1 MRTLSCP
8 AGCPGPVTI
17 MKGMIAPRAR
27 LRMPRWSVRSRILA
41 SILAI
46 AAIGLTIAG
55 ATAYLLQR
63 DRHLSSIDQQL
74 EARVEAARFVLTGE
88 GAGEAGETSAVAEG
102 MAPAFANTGEAVE
115 AVLARVLPGRFES
128 SLGIVDGRPTFV
140 PNAAVPFHLEDDP
153 ALIDRVLREVEDGS
167 VRIGTAV
174 SPLGNLRYIAAPIQ
188 VGSGGTGV
196 FLTAFDLDA
205 ELAELGETFTTYAV
219 VAAATLFAIGLGG
232 WFVAGRLLQPI
243 RALRATASRITA
255 QDLSERIP
263 VTGHDDVSELTSTVN
278 GMLERLEESLMAQ
291 RRLLD
296 DVRHELKTPIT
307 IVRGH
312 LELLDPADEGD
323 VAATKTLAIDELD
336 RMSRLVDDIEA
347 LAATS
352 GTDLVRVPTDV
363 ADLTREVFAKA
374 SAIPGPAWS
383 LAGSPQVIVPVDP
396 SRITQAWLQLA
407 DNAAKY
413 CPPGTPVE
421 IGSTQR
427 EGNVE
432 FWISDAGPGIPVEAR
447 QRIFER
453 FGRADTGRGI
463 RGSGLGLAIVST
475 IARAHGGTVRL
486 ASSPAGSRFA
496 IVVPAHPPASD
507 RTSPGRTE

>member
-1 MRTLSCP
+1 
-8 AGCPGPVTI
+8 
-17 MKGMIAPRAR
+17 
-27 LRMPRWSVRSRILA
+27 VRSRILA

-46 AAIGLTIAG
+46 AAVGLTVAG

-63 DRHLSSIDQQL
+63 DRHLSSVDEQL

-88 GAGEAGETSAVAEG
+88 GAGEAGENSAVAEG
-102 MAPAFANTGEAVE
+102 VAPSFTDTAEAVE

-153 ALIDRVLREVEDGS
+153 VLIERVLREVEDGS
-167 VRIGTAV
+167 VRMGTAV
-174 SPLGNLRYIAAPIQ
+174 SPLGNLRYIAAPIE
-188 VGSGGTGV
+188 VGTGSSGV

-205 ELAELGETFTTYAV
+205 ELSELGETFSTYTL
-219 VAAATLFAIGLGG
+219 VAAATLVAIGLVG
-232 WFVAGRLLQPI
+232 WYVAGRLLQPI
-243 RALRATASRITA
+243 RTLRTTASRITA

-263 VTGHDDVSELTSTVN
+263 VTGHDDVSELTTTVN
-278 GMLERLEESLMAQ
+278 GMLERLEESLLAQ

-312 LELLDPADEGD
+312 LELLDPADQTD
-323 VAATKTLAIDELD
+323 VAATKSLAIDELD
-336 RMSRLVDDIEA
+336 RMSGLVDDIEA
-347 LAATS
+347 LAATAQ
-352 GTDLVRVPTDV
+352 TELARVPTDV
-363 ADLTREVFAKA
+363 ADLTSDVFAKA

-383 LAGSPQVIVPVDP
+383 LAGAPEAIVAIDP

-413 CPPGTPVE
+413 CPPGTRVE
-421 IGSTQR
+421 VGSTQR
-427 EGNVE
+427 EGNIE
-432 FWISDAGPGIPVEAR
+432 FWISDAGPGVPAEAR

-486 ASSPAGSRFA
+486 DSSPAGSRFA
-496 IVVPAHPPASD
+496 LVVPADPSQTAE
-507 RTSPGRTE
+507 RATIAMEA

>member
-1 MRTLSCP
+1 MAASSDRRRT
-8 AGCPGPVTI
+8 
-17 MKGMIAPRAR
+17 
-27 LRMPRWSVRSRILA
+27 PRWSVRSRILA

-46 AAIGLTIAG
+46 AAIGLGVAG

-63 DRHLSSIDQQL
+63 DRLLALVDERL
-74 EARVEAARFVLTGE
+74 ESRVEAARFVLTGE
-88 GAGEAGETSAVAEG
+88 ATGEAGETSAVAG
-102 MAPAFANTGEAVE
+102 GVAPSFADTTEAVE

-128 SLGIVDGRPTFV
+128 SLGIVDGRPTYV
-140 PNAAVPFHLEDDP
+140 PAAAVPFHLEDDP
-153 ALIDRVLREVEDGS
+153 ALIDRVVREVEDGS
-167 VRIGTAV
+167 VRMGTAV

-188 VGSGGTGV
+188 VGTGSTGV
-196 FLTAFDLDA
+196 FVTAFDLDA
-205 ELAELGETFTTYAV
+205 ELAQLAETFSTYTL
-219 VAAATLFAIGLGG
+219 VATATLVAIGLSG

-243 RALRATASRITA
+243 RALRSTASRITA

-278 GMLERLEESLMAQ
+278 GMLDRLDESLSAQ

-312 LELLDPADEGD
+312 LELLDPADAQD
-323 VAATKTLAIDELD
+323 VAATKTLVIDELD

-352 GTDLVRVPTDV
+352 GAELTRVPTDV
-363 ADLTREVFAKA
+363 ADLTADVFAKA
-374 SAIPGPAWS
+374 SAIPGPGWAF
-383 LAGSPQVIVPVDP
+383 AGAPQAIVSVDP

-421 IGSTQR
+421 IGSTLR

-432 FWISDAGPGIPVEAR
+432 FWISDAGPGIPTEAR

-453 FGRADTGRGI
+453 FGRVDTGRGI
-463 RGSGLGLAIVST
+463 RGSGLGLAIVDT
-475 IARAHGGTVRL
+475 IARAHNGHVRL
-486 ASSPAGSRFA
+486 DSSAAGSRFA
-496 IVVPAHPPASD
+496 IVVTAGHDRDPLEPLIREEAS
-507 RTSPGRTE
+507 